1 MKEYETI
8 LGGLWLE
15 IVEIVLKVVTQ
26 LLDSTVV
33 YSIINGS
40 MTSETI
46 LPMRA
51 SFQCV
56 TWGGVGNQKQI

>member
-33 YSIINGS
+33 YSIIKGS
-40 MTSETI
+40 MTSE
-46 LPMRA
+46 L
-51 SFQCV
+51 SFR
-56 TWGGVGNQKQI
+56 

>member
-40 MTSETI
+40 MTSK
-46 LPMRA
+46 L
-51 SFQCV
+51 SFR
-56 TWGGVGNQKQI
+56 

>member
-1 MKEYETI
+1 MKECETI

-33 YSIINGS
+33 YSTINGS
-40 MTSETI
+40 MTSEQ
-46 LPMRA
+46 
-51 SFQCV
+51 SFR
-56 TWGGVGNQKQI
+56 

>member
-15 IVEIVLKVVTQ
+15 TVEIVLKVVTQ

-40 MTSETI
+40 MTSE
-46 LPMRA
+46 L
-51 SFQCV
+51 SFR
-56 TWGGVGNQKQI
+56 

>member
-40 MTSETI
+40 MTSE
-46 LPMRA
+46 L
-51 SFQCV
+51 SFR
-56 TWGGVGNQKQI
+56 

>member
-15 IVEIVLKVVTQ
+15 IVEIALKVVTQ

-33 YSIINGS
+33 YSIIKGS
-40 MTSETI
+40 MTSE
-46 LPMRA
+46 L
-51 SFQCV
+51 SFR
-56 TWGGVGNQKQI
+56 